1 MEHSSRTREPAA
13 YFAMEFMKYRT
24 EGDRLR
30 EEQRTRE
37 WLLFLRFPALAGVL
51 AAGMMIAPGLRAQS
65 AGPFALH
72 NGDRVVF
79 YGDSI
84 TAQRRYTRLVED
96 FLVSRYPHTRIDF
109 YNAGVSGD
117 TVEGGHA
124 GDMEIRVKRDVLP
137 LHPTV
142 ITIMLGMNDG
152 RYTTEF
158 DKNFA
163 AYKAGYR
170 KLVATLRSD
179 LPGVRLLLI
188 RPSPYDEVAHP
199 PAINGYNN
207 VMVRYGDFVSRL
219 GQELGVPVVDFNSA
233 VDDALRSGMKIDP
246 RMAGSLL
253 PDRIHP
259 SLTGHWIMAAALVQ
273 GWEVDPT
280 VSRVAIDAAHGDVT
294 LHERS
299 QVSDLT
305 ETGTEV
311 KWKQLDEALPL
322 PLELNDA
329 MTQFL
334 LEITP
339 IPSLDQQM
347 LKVTGLSAAAYTL
360 TIDQQNIGTFSRDE
374 LASGINLGL
383 YTTPMEQ
390 QAKSIDWTAD
400 DRSKLSGARFDLM
413 TDGRNIPNEAGA
425 VQILN
430 ALDARMVDEEYQNA
444 QPKPHTFEL
453 TASPH
458 S

>member
-1 MEHSSRTREPAA
+1 MRQPYPMTKTYSILATMATFLGSVTAVAHAQPAT
-13 YFAMEFMKYRT
+13 T
-24 EGDRLR
+24 E
-30 EEQRTRE
+30 
-37 WLLFLRFPALAGVL
+37 
-51 AAGMMIAPGLRAQS
+51 
-65 AGPFALH
+65 FALH

-84 TAQRRYTRLVED
+84 TAQRRYTRFVED
-96 FLVSRYPHTRIDF
+96 FIISRYPHLKINF

-124 GDMEIRVKRDVLP
+124 GNMEERVKRDVLP

-158 DKNFA
+158 HKNFE

-170 KLVATLRSD
+170 KLVDVMRRD
-179 LPGVRLLLI
+179 VPGVRLLLI
-188 RPSPYDEVAHP
+188 RPSPYDEIAHP
-199 PAINGYNN
+199 PAIAGYNS
-207 VMVRYGDFVSRL
+207 VMVRYGDFVAHL
-219 GQELGVPVVDFNSA
+219 GEEQNLPVVDFDSA
-233 VDDALRSGMKIDP
+233 VDDALRAGMKIDP

-259 SLTGHWIMAAALVQ
+259 SETGHWIMAADLVQ
-273 GWEVDPT
+273 GWHVNST
-280 VSRVAIDAAHGDVT
+280 VSSVAIDAARATAETQVNTAVT
-294 LHERS
+294 G
-299 QVSDLT
+299 LT
-305 ETGTEV
+305 GTGTEL
-311 KWKQLDEALPL
+311 KWTQLDKALPL

-334 LEITP
+334 LEISD
-339 IPSLDQQM
+339 IPSLDRQM

-360 TIDQQNIGTFSRDE
+360 SIDGQVIGTFSREE
-374 LASGINLGL
+374 LASGINLAL

-400 DRSKLSGARFDLM
+400 DRSKLSGTRFDLM
-413 TDGRNIPNEAGA
+413 TEGNDLPQEAEGVRTLDA
-425 VQILN
+425 LDQILICK
-430 ALDARMVDEEYQNA
+430 EYQNA

-453 TASPH
+453 VAEQ
-458 S
+458 

>member
-1 MEHSSRTREPAA
+1 MKHRYPIAKQYSWWSTLAILPFFVAGFAAGAQAQPAA
-13 YFAMEFMKYRT
+13 PE
-24 EGDRLR
+24 
-30 EEQRTRE
+30 
-37 WLLFLRFPALAGVL
+37 
-51 AAGMMIAPGLRAQS
+51 
-65 AGPFALH
+65 FALH

-84 TAQRRYTRLVED
+84 TAQRRYTRFVED
-96 FLVSRYPHTRIDF
+96 FIISRYPHIKINF

-124 GDMEIRVKRDVLP
+124 GNMEERVKRDVLP

-158 DKNFA
+158 QKNFE

-170 KLVATLRSD
+170 KLVEVLRSD
-179 LPGVRLLLI
+179 LPGVRLLLV
-188 RPSPYDEVAHP
+188 RPSPYDEIAHP
-199 PAINGYNN
+199 PAIAGYNS
-207 VMVRYGDFVSRL
+207 VLVRYGDFVAQL
-219 GQELGVPVVDFNSA
+219 GEELNAPVVDFNSA
-233 VDDALRSGMKIDP
+233 VDDALRAGMKIDP

-259 SLTGHWIMAAALVQ
+259 SESGHWIMAADLVQ
-273 GWEVDPT
+273 GWH
-280 VSRVAIDAAHGDVT
+280 VSPIVSSVAIDAARTKVET
-294 LHERS
+294 QENTA
-299 QVSDLT
+299 VSGLT
-305 ETGTEV
+305 ETGAEL
-311 KWKQLDEALPL
+311 KWSELDEALPL

-334 LEITP
+334 LEISEL
-339 IPSLDQQM
+339 PSLDRQM

-360 TIDQQNIGTFSRDE
+360 SIDGAEIGTFSREE
-374 LASGINLGL
+374 LAGGVNLAL

-400 DRSKLSGARFDLM
+400 DRSKLSGTRFDLI
-413 TDGRNIPNEAGA
+413 TEGSNLPEDAQGVR
-425 VQILN
+425 ILD
-430 ALDARMVDEEYQNA
+430 ALDQKMIAGEYQNA

-453 TASPH
+453 VAEP
-458 S
+458 